1 LRDGAGS
8 NERQAKLVQLT
19 TEQGRLAED
28 VRELRREL
36 ETRTRELERSETRFR
51 DVIERNADAIVVVD
65 EKGVV
70 RLANSAA
77 TELFGASRDQLLGS
91 PFGFPLVADETT
103 ELDLVCNGEPRV
115 AEMRVVESE
124 WEGKTACIASLRD
137 ITERKR
143 AEHAAREL
151 IREHAARAAAEEAAR
166 RLRFLLE
173 SSTLLASSLDY
184 TAILSALAR
193 LCVSE
198 LADWAVVYSL
208 DDAGVP
214 RRLEVAHREPA
225 KERLLRE
232 LQQIP
237 IDPDGSHPVLEVVRA
252 RRPVL
257 AGTVGHELLES
268 VTPDPRHLEILRE
281 LGAASLLMVPII
293 NREQALGAIALV
305 SADRTRRFDEQDLAL
320 AQDIAARAALA
331 VANAQLYEEARKAN
345 KTKSDFLAVVS
356 HDLRTPLTAIIG
368 YVDLME
374 MGVPDPLPD
383 ATRQRLQRIRTS
395 ATHLRYL
402 LNELLV
408 FARLDGGREEVRLR
422 DVDLRDIGREAAAVA
437 EPLAL
442 ERKLEFHIDLPEN
455 PVILRTDAD
464 KVRQVLL
471 NLVGN
476 AVKYTREGAIRL
488 ELRTPADGLAVFR
501 VQDTGVGIEEKHLQ
515 RIFEPFWQV
524 DPERRGGDSGTG
536 LGLSV
541 VWRLVQLL
549 GGDVSVESELGKG
562 STFTVTLGSVDSAPS
577 S

>member
-1 LRDGAGS
+1 
-8 NERQAKLVQLT
+8 VHLT
-19 TEQGRLAED
+19 TEQGQLGED

-65 EKGVV
+65 ETGVV
-70 RLANSAA
+70 RFVNGAA
-77 TELFGASRDQLLGS
+77 TKLFGASRDQLLGS

-103 ELDLVCNGEPRV
+103 ELDLVCNGEPCV

-124 WEGKTACIASLRD
+124 WEGKAACIASLRD

-143 AEHAAREL
+143 AEHATREL

-173 SSTLLASSLDY
+173 SSTLLTSSLDY

-214 RRLEVAHREPA
+214 RPLEVAHRERE
-225 KERLLRE
+225 KEQVLRE

-237 IDPDGSHPVLEVVRA
+237 IDPDRRHPVLEVLRD

-257 AGTVGHELLES
+257 ARTVGHELLES
-268 VTPDPRHLEILRE
+268 VTRNARHLEIVRQ
-281 LGAASLLMVPII
+281 LGAASLMIVPMIA
-293 NREQALGAIALV
+293 REQALGAIALV
-305 SADRTRRFDEQDLAL
+305 SADTSRPFDEQDLAL
-320 AQDIAARAALA
+320 AEDIAARAALA
-331 VANAQLYEEARKAN
+331 VANSRLYDEARKAN

-368 YVDLME
+368 YVDLMD

-422 DVDLRDIGREAAAVA
+422 DVDLRDISREAAAVG

-455 PVILRTDAD
+455 PVILRTDGD

-476 AVKYTREGAIRL
+476 AVKYTREGAIRV
-488 ELRTPADGLAVFR
+488 ELRMPADGLAVFCVR
-501 VQDTGVGIEEKHLQ
+501 DTGVGIAEEHLQ

-524 DPERRGGDSGTG
+524 DPDKRGEAGGTG

-541 VWRLVQLL
+541 VRRLVQLL
-549 GGDVSVESELGKG
+549 GGEVSVESELGTG
-562 STFTVTLGSVDSAPS
+562 SIFTVTLPS
-577 S
+577 R